1 MNALSEILKEKILIL
16 DGATGTALQK
26 MDLTAADF
34 GGAAYEG
41 CNEHLVLT
49 KPEAITAVHE
59 SYLAAGAD
67 IIETNSF
74 GSTPLV
80 LAEYGLQ
87 DKAETISR
95 VSAELAR
102 ADVRK
107 HATPARP
114 RFVAGSVGPTT
125 KSLFVTGGVTFDAL
139 VETFHVQARG
149 LLAGGV
155 DLFLV
160 ETAQDSLNIKA
171 ALIGLDR
178 AMAECGRRV
187 PVSVSAT
194 VELMGTTLAGQGIE
208 ALYYSFQQR
217 DLFSLGLNCATGPD
231 FMADHIRTLADICRF
246 GVSCYPN
253 AGLPDEEGRYNE
265 TPEDIAQKMARFVDK
280 GWVNLIG
287 GCCGTTPDHIRRLAQ
302 MAEGKPPRRGRG
314 APRFTLSGL
323 DPFVLT
329 EDMRPVPVGERTNVI
344 GSRKFKEMIVAGSI
358 EEAAEIGR
366 KQARSGAQII
376 DVCLANPDRNEAA
389 DMDAFLNHLT
399 RKVKTPLMIDSTDPS
414 VMELALKKCPGR
426 SVINSINLED
436 GEERFERVVPLLKTY
451 GAAVVVGCIDE
462 DKTQGMAVTR
472 ERKLAVARRAHAL
485 LTGKYGLEPEDLV
498 FDPLVFPA
506 ATGDVHYVGSARET
520 IEGLRLIK
528 KEFPRCKT
536 VLGVS
541 NVSFG
546 LPEAGRE
553 VLNAVFLHHNV
564 EAGLDFAIVNSEKLA
579 RYPSIPAEER
589 ALADRLLFASPA
601 ESKAAVDAFAAY
613 FRNKSARP
621 PAPKIKAGTPAERL
635 PRNVVEGSK
644 EGLLEDL
651 DALLAGGA
659 APLDIVNGPL
669 MKGMDEVG
677 GLFAKNEM
685 IVAEVLQ
692 SAEVMKAAVAHLEP
706 RMSATDRAARGTIVL
721 ATVKG
726 DVHDIGK
733 NLVHIILK
741 NNGYRV
747 VDLGIKCPPEDL
759 VRAVRE
765 HRPDMVGLS
774 GLLVKSAQ
782 QMVATA
788 EDLAAAGID
797 LPLLVGGAALSEKF
811 TATKI
816 APGYTGAVLYA
827 KDAMTGLDLANR
839 LVDAAGRP
847 DLLNKVRA
855 RQEELRA
862 GARAAAVSSAPIA
875 PATVARHY
883 VPPTPPDLKPH
894 NLTDFSVEDIFRY
907 INPVMLYG
915 KHLGLRGQLAKQLAA
930 GEEKAVKLHREVT
943 ALQDEILARRLIRP
957 AAVWRFFAADA
968 EGNRLRLYGSPD
980 DRDAAA
986 TFDFPRQTGG
996 EGLCLSDFVLPAGD
1010 RISRFAAPG
1019 AGSSAT
1025 GRRDYVAL
1033 FVVTCGDGVLELSR
1047 EWREK
1052 GDYLKS
1058 HALQSIAIESAEAF
1072 AELLHER
1079 IRAMWGFPDPA
1090 GLSLS
1095 EKFQAKYRGLRV
1107 SFGYPACPHLE
1118 DQRPLFRLLT
1128 PESIGVRLTENCM
1141 MEPEASVSALV
1152 FHHPEA
1158 RYFSVEGSSQSSGDL
1173 GPPGG

>member
-1 MNALSEILKEKILIL
+1 MSDLSDLLKEKILIL

-26 MDLTAADF
+26 MNLTAADF
-34 GGAAYEG
+34 GGPAFEG

-59 SYLAAGAD
+59 SYLIAGAD
-67 IIETNSF
+67 VVETNTF

-80 LAEYGLQ
+80 LAEYGLA
-87 DKAETISR
+87 DKAEHISR
-95 VSAELAR
+95 TAAELAR
-102 ADVRK
+102 A
-107 HATPARP
+107 AARRHDRPGKP

-125 KSLFVTGGVTFDAL
+125 KSLFVTGGATFDEL
-139 VETFHVQARG
+139 VDTFVVQARG
-149 LLAGGV
+149 LLAGGI
-155 DLFLV
+155 DFFLV

-171 ALIGLDR
+171 TLIGLDR
-178 AMAECGRRV
+178 AMAEVGRRV

-194 VELMGTTLAGQGIE
+194 VELMGTTLGGQGIE
-208 ALYYSFQQR
+208 ALYYAFQQR
-217 DLFSLGLNCATGPD
+217 DLLSLGLNCATGPD
-231 FMADHIRTLADICRF
+231 FMADHIRTLADISRF
-246 GVSCYPN
+246 AVSCYPN

-265 TPEDIAQKMARFVDK
+265 TPEMIAQKMARFVEK
-280 GWVNLIG
+280 GWVNIVG
-287 GCCGTTPDHIRRLAQ
+287 GCCGTTPEHIRLLAQ
-302 MAEGKPPRRGRG
+302 MAEGRPPRRQRG
-314 APRFTLSGL
+314 APRFALSGL
-323 DPFVLT
+323 DPLVVT
-329 EDMRPVPVGERTNVI
+329 DEMRPVPVGERTNVI
-344 GSRKFKEMIVAGSI
+344 GSRKFKEMIVAGTF

-366 KQARSGAQII
+366 KQARAGAPVI

-389 DMDAFLNHLT
+389 DMDVFLNFLT
-399 RKVKTPLMIDSTDPS
+399 RKVKTPLMIDSTDPA

-436 GEERFERVVPLLKTY
+436 GEERFARVVPLLKAY
-451 GAAVVVGCIDE
+451 GAAVVVGTIDE

-472 ERKLAVARRAHAL
+472 DRKLAVARRAHAL
-485 LTGKYGLEPEDLV
+485 LTEKHGLAPEDIL

-506 ATGDVHYVGSARET
+506 ATGDKNYIGSARET
-520 IEGLRLIK
+520 IEGVRLIK

-536 VLGVS
+536 ILGVS

-564 EAGLDFAIVNSEKLA
+564 QAGLDFAIVNSEKLA
-579 RYPSIPAEER
+579 RYPLIPEEER
-589 ALADRLLFASPA
+589 ALADRLLFATPA
-601 ESKAAVDAFAAY
+601 DAKAAVDAFAAFY
-613 FRNKSARP
+613 RTKAARP
-621 PAPKIKAGTPAERL
+621 PAPRVRAGTPEERL
-635 PRNVVEGSK
+635 PRNIVEGTK
-644 EGLLEDL
+644 EGLIDDLE
-651 DALLAGGA
+651 ALLTAGR

-677 GLFAKNEM
+677 RLFAKNEM

-706 RMSATDRAARGTIVL
+706 RMSKTDRAARGTIVL

-741 NNGYRV
+741 NNGYNV

-774 GLLVKSAQ
+774 GLLVKSAH

-797 LPLLVGGAALSEKF
+797 VPVLVGGAALSEKF

-816 APGYTGAVLYA
+816 APGYGGAVLYA

-839 LVDAAGRP
+839 LVDATGRP
-847 DLLNKVRA
+847 ELLNRIRA
-855 RQEELRA
+855 RQEDLRA
-862 GARAAAVSSAPIA
+862 GARAASDASAAVT
-875 PATVARHY
+875 PAALTRDY
-883 VPPTPPDLKPH
+883 RPPTPPDLKPH
-894 NLTDFSVEDIFRY
+894 GLTDFSVEDIFRY

-915 KHLGLRGQLAKQLAA
+915 KHLGLRGRLDKQLAA
-930 GEEKAVKLHREVT
+930 GEEKAVRLHREVV

-957 AAVWRFFAADA
+957 AAVWRFFAAAA
-968 EGNRLRLYGSPD
+968 EGNRLRLFHAPD
-980 DRDAAA
+980 DRDPAAV
-986 TFDFPRQTGG
+986 FDFPRQTAG
-996 EGLCLSDFVLPAGD
+996 EGLCVSDFVLPVSG
-1010 RISRFAAPG
+1010 
-1019 AGSSAT
+1019 
-1025 GRRDYVAL
+1025 GRRDYVAM
-1033 FVVTCGDGVLELSR
+1033 FVVTCGDGVMELSR

-1079 IRAMWGFPDPA
+1079 IRAMWGFPDAP
-1090 GLSLS
+1090 GLSMS
-1095 EKFQAKYRGLRV
+1095 DKFQAKYRGLRV
-1107 SFGYPACPHLE
+1107 SFGYPACPDLE
-1118 DQRPLFRLLT
+1118 DQRTLFRLLS
-1128 PESIGVRLTENCM
+1128 PETIGVRLTENCM

-1158 RYFSVEGSSQSSGDL
+1158 RYFSVD
-1173 GPPGG
+1173 GPPSGG

>member
-1 MNALSEILKEKILIL
+1 MSDLSDLLKEKILIL

-26 MDLTAADF
+26 MNLTAADF
-34 GGAAYEG
+34 GGPAFEG

-59 SYLAAGAD
+59 SYLIAGAD
-67 IIETNSF
+67 VVETNTF

-80 LAEYGLQ
+80 LAEYGLA
-87 DKAETISR
+87 DKAEHISR
-95 VSAELAR
+95 TAAELAR
-102 ADVRK
+102 A
-107 HATPARP
+107 AARRHDRPGKP

-125 KSLFVTGGVTFDAL
+125 KSLFVTGGATFDEL
-139 VETFHVQARG
+139 VDTFVVQARG
-149 LLAGGV
+149 LLAGGI
-155 DLFLV
+155 DFFLV

-171 ALIGLDR
+171 TLIGLDR
-178 AMAECGRRV
+178 AMAEVGRRV

-194 VELMGTTLAGQGIE
+194 VELMGTTLGGQGIE
-208 ALYYSFQQR
+208 ALYYAFQQR
-217 DLFSLGLNCATGPD
+217 DLLSLGLNCATGPD
-231 FMADHIRTLADICRF
+231 FMADHIRTLADISRF
-246 GVSCYPN
+246 AVSCYPN

-265 TPEDIAQKMARFVDK
+265 TPEMIAQKMARFVEK
-280 GWVNLIG
+280 GWVNIVG
-287 GCCGTTPDHIRRLAQ
+287 GCCGTTPEHIRLLAQ
-302 MAEGKPPRRGRG
+302 MAEGRPPRRQRG
-314 APRFTLSGL
+314 APRFALSGL
-323 DPFVLT
+323 DPLVVT
-329 EDMRPVPVGERTNVI
+329 DEMRPVPVGERTNVI
-344 GSRKFKEMIVAGSI
+344 GSRKFKEMIVAGTF

-366 KQARSGAQII
+366 KQARAGAPVI

-389 DMDAFLNHLT
+389 DMDVFLNFLT
-399 RKVKTPLMIDSTDPS
+399 RKVKTPLMIDSTDPA

-436 GEERFERVVPLLKTY
+436 GEERFARVVPLLKAY
-451 GAAVVVGCIDE
+451 GAAVVVGTIDE

-472 ERKLAVARRAHAL
+472 DRKLAVARRAHAL
-485 LTGKYGLEPEDLV
+485 LTEKHGLAPEDIL

-506 ATGDVHYVGSARET
+506 ATGDKNYIGSARET
-520 IEGLRLIK
+520 IEGVRLIK

-536 VLGVS
+536 ILGVS

-564 EAGLDFAIVNSEKLA
+564 QAGLDFAIVNSEKLA
-579 RYPSIPAEER
+579 RYPLIPEEER
-589 ALADRLLFASPA
+589 ALADRLLFATPA
-601 ESKAAVDAFAAY
+601 DAKAAVDAFAAFY
-613 FRNKSARP
+613 RTKAARP
-621 PAPKIKAGTPAERL
+621 PAPRVRAGTPEERL
-635 PRNVVEGSK
+635 PRNIVEGTK
-644 EGLLEDL
+644 EGLIDDLE
-651 DALLAGGA
+651 ALLTAGR

-677 GLFAKNEM
+677 RLFAKNEM

-706 RMSATDRAARGTIVL
+706 RMSKTDRAARGTIVL

-741 NNGYRV
+741 NNGYNV

-774 GLLVKSAQ
+774 GLLVKSAH

-797 LPLLVGGAALSEKF
+797 VPVLVGGAALSEKF

-816 APGYTGAVLYA
+816 APGYGGAVLYA

-839 LVDAAGRP
+839 LVDATGRP
-847 DLLNKVRA
+847 ELLNRIRA
-855 RQEELRA
+855 RQEDLRA
-862 GARAAAVSSAPIA
+862 GARAASDASAAVT
-875 PATVARHY
+875 PAALTRDY
-883 VPPTPPDLKPH
+883 RPPTPPDLKPH
-894 NLTDFSVEDIFRY
+894 ALTDFSVEDIFRY

-915 KHLGLRGQLAKQLAA
+915 KHLGLRGRLDKQLAA
-930 GEEKAVKLHREVT
+930 GEEKAVRLHREVV

-968 EGNRLRLYGSPD
+968 EGNRLRLFHAPD
-980 DRDAAA
+980 DRDPAAV
-986 TFDFPRQTGG
+986 FDFPRQTAG
-996 EGLCLSDFVLPAGD
+996 EGLCVSDFVLPVSG
-1010 RISRFAAPG
+1010 
-1019 AGSSAT
+1019 
-1025 GRRDYVAL
+1025 GRRDYVAM
-1033 FVVTCGDGVLELSR
+1033 FVVTCGDGVMELSR

-1079 IRAMWGFPDPA
+1079 IRAMWGFPDAP
-1090 GLSLS
+1090 GLSMS
-1095 EKFQAKYRGLRV
+1095 DKFQAKYRGLRV
-1107 SFGYPACPHLE
+1107 SFGYPACPDLE
-1118 DQRPLFRLLT
+1118 DQRTLFRLLS
-1128 PESIGVRLTENCM
+1128 PETIGVRLTENCM

-1158 RYFSVEGSSQSSGDL
+1158 RYFTVD
-1173 GPPGG
+1173 GPPSGG

>member
-26 MDLTAADF
+26 MNLTAADF

-102 ADVRK
+102 AAVRK

-231 FMADHIRTLADICRF
+231 FMADHIRTLADVCRF
-246 GVSCYPN
+246 AVSCYPN

-265 TPEDIAQKMARFVDK
+265 TPEGIAQKMARFVDK

-287 GCCGTTPDHIRRLAQ
+287 GCCGTTPDHIRLLAQ

-329 EDMRPVPVGERTNVI
+329 ADMRPVPVGERTNVI
-344 GSRKFKEMIVAGSI
+344 GSRKFKEMIVAGAV

-399 RKVKTPLMIDSTDPS
+399 RKVKTPLMIDSTDPA

-451 GAAVVVGCIDE
+451 GAAVVVGTIDE

-506 ATGDVHYVGSARET
+506 ATGDVNYVGSARET

-589 ALADRLLFASPA
+589 ALADRLLFASPG
-601 ESKAAVDAFAAY
+601 ESKAAVDAFAAH
-613 FRNKSARP
+613 FRNKTARP
-621 PAPKIKAGTPAERL
+621 PAPKVKAGTPAERL

-677 GLFAKNEM
+677 RLFAKNEM

-797 LPLLVGGAALSEKF
+797 LPVLVGGAALSEKF

-816 APGYTGAVLYA
+816 APGYAGAVLYA

-839 LVDAAGRP
+839 LIDASGRP
-847 DLLNKVRA
+847 ELLNKVRA

-862 GARAAAVSSAPIA
+862 GARSATVSAPVAAAV
-875 PATVARHY
+875 VARDY
-883 VPPTPPDLKPH
+883 IPPTPPDLKPH
-894 NLTDFSVEDIFRY
+894 LLTDFSVEDIFRY

-986 TFDFPRQTGG
+986 TFDFPRQTAG
-996 EGLCLSDFVLPAGD
+996 EGLCLSDFVLPATG
-1010 RISRFAAPG
+1010 
-1019 AGSSAT
+1019 

-1047 EWREK
+1047 EWRER

-1107 SFGYPACPHLE
+1107 SFGYPACPNLE

-1158 RYFSVEGSSQSSGDL
+1158 RYFAVEGPSPSAGPL

>member
-1 MNALSEILKEKILIL
+1 M
-16 DGATGTALQK
+16 
-26 MDLTAADF
+26 
-34 GGAAYEG
+34 
-41 CNEHLVLT
+41 
-49 KPEAITAVHE
+49 
-59 SYLAAGAD
+59 
-67 IIETNSF
+67 
-74 GSTPLV
+74 

-102 ADVRK
+102 AAVRK

>member
-1 MNALSEILKEKILIL
+1 MSDLSDLLKEKILIL

-26 MDLTAADF
+26 MNLTAADF
-34 GGAAYEG
+34 GGPAFEG

-59 SYLAAGAD
+59 SYLIAGAD
-67 IIETNSF
+67 VVETNTF

-80 LAEYGLQ
+80 LAEYGLA
-87 DKAETISR
+87 DKAEHISR
-95 VSAELAR
+95 TAAELAR
-102 ADVRK
+102 A
-107 HATPARP
+107 AARRHDRPGKP

-125 KSLFVTGGVTFDAL
+125 KSLFVTGGATFDEL
-139 VETFHVQARG
+139 VDTFVVQARG
-149 LLAGGV
+149 LLAGGI
-155 DLFLV
+155 DFFLV

-171 ALIGLDR
+171 TLIGLDR
-178 AMAECGRRV
+178 AMAEVGRRV

-194 VELMGTTLAGQGIE
+194 VELMGTTLGGQGIE
-208 ALYYSFQQR
+208 ALYYAFQQR
-217 DLFSLGLNCATGPD
+217 DLLSLGLNCATGPD
-231 FMADHIRTLADICRF
+231 FMADHIRTLADISRF
-246 GVSCYPN
+246 AVSCYPN

-265 TPEDIAQKMARFVDK
+265 TPEMIAQKMARFVEK
-280 GWVNLIG
+280 GWVNIVG
-287 GCCGTTPDHIRRLAQ
+287 GCCGTTPEHIRLLAQ
-302 MAEGKPPRRGRG
+302 MAEGRPPRRQRG
-314 APRFTLSGL
+314 APRFALSGL
-323 DPFVLT
+323 DPLVVT
-329 EDMRPVPVGERTNVI
+329 DEMRPVPVGERTNVI
-344 GSRKFKEMIVAGSI
+344 GSRKFKEMIVAGTF

-366 KQARSGAQII
+366 KQARAGAPVI

-389 DMDAFLNHLT
+389 DMDVFLNFLT
-399 RKVKTPLMIDSTDPS
+399 RKVKTPLMIDSTDPA

-436 GEERFERVVPLLKTY
+436 GEERFARVVPLLKAY
-451 GAAVVVGCIDE
+451 GAAVVVGTIDE

-472 ERKLAVARRAHAL
+472 DRKLAVARRAHAL
-485 LTGKYGLEPEDLV
+485 LTEKHGLAPEDIL

-506 ATGDVHYVGSARET
+506 ATGDKNYIGSARET
-520 IEGLRLIK
+520 IEGVRLIK

-536 VLGVS
+536 ILGVS

-564 EAGLDFAIVNSEKLA
+564 QAGLDFAIVNSEKLA
-579 RYPSIPAEER
+579 RYPLIPEEER
-589 ALADRLLFASPA
+589 ALADRLLFAAPA
-601 ESKAAVDAFAAY
+601 DAKAAVDAFAAFY
-613 FRNKSARP
+613 RTKAARP
-621 PAPKIKAGTPAERL
+621 PAPRVRAGTPEERL
-635 PRNVVEGSK
+635 PRNIVEGTK
-644 EGLLEDL
+644 EGLIDDLE
-651 DALLAGGA
+651 ALLTAGR

-677 GLFAKNEM
+677 RLFAKNEM

-706 RMSATDRAARGTIVL
+706 RMSKTDRAARGTIVL

-741 NNGYRV
+741 NNGYNV

-774 GLLVKSAQ
+774 GLLVKSAH

-797 LPLLVGGAALSEKF
+797 VPVLVGGAALSEKF

-816 APGYTGAVLYA
+816 APGYGGAVLYA

-839 LVDAAGRP
+839 LVDATGRP
-847 DLLNKVRA
+847 ELLNRIRA
-855 RQEELRA
+855 RQEDLRA
-862 GARAAAVSSAPIA
+862 GARAASDASAAVT
-875 PATVARHY
+875 PAALTRDY
-883 VPPTPPDLKPH
+883 RPPTPPDLKPH
-894 NLTDFSVEDIFRY
+894 ALTDFSVEDIFRY

-915 KHLGLRGQLAKQLAA
+915 KHLGLRGRLDKQLAA
-930 GEEKAVKLHREVT
+930 GEEKAVRLHREVV

-968 EGNRLRLYGSPD
+968 EGNRLRLFHAPD
-980 DRDAAA
+980 DRDPAAV
-986 TFDFPRQTGG
+986 FDFPRQTAG
-996 EGLCLSDFVLPAGD
+996 EGLCVSDFVLPVSG
-1010 RISRFAAPG
+1010 
-1019 AGSSAT
+1019 
-1025 GRRDYVAL
+1025 GRRDYVAM
-1033 FVVTCGDGVLELSR
+1033 FVVTCGDGVMELSR

-1079 IRAMWGFPDPA
+1079 IRAMWGFPDAP
-1090 GLSLS
+1090 GLSMS
-1095 EKFQAKYRGLRV
+1095 DKFQAKYRGLRV
-1107 SFGYPACPHLE
+1107 SFGYPACPDLE
-1118 DQRPLFRLLT
+1118 DQRTLFRLLS
-1128 PESIGVRLTENCM
+1128 PETIGVRLTENCM

-1158 RYFSVEGSSQSSGDL
+1158 RYFTVD
-1173 GPPGG
+1173 GPPSGG